1 MLILY
6 LHHGDKSP
14 LIPEGSFLCGN
25 FDYNYS
31 SVYMA
36 TQHLVSVSLWGCY
49 MQNSGKIKK
58 KHFNTKIANMLIFI
72 FNTLN

>member
-36 TQHLVSVSLWGCY
+36 TFSICVIMGMLHAKQW
-49 MQNSGKIKK
+49 QNKEK
-58 KHFNTKIANMLIFI
+58 
-72 FNTLN
+72 TL